1 MLRIRDHSV
10 DDYTVLRNIGTTDVG
25 VLRDDDRAC
34 LDEIGHF
41 LVLHDAWHR
50 FAIWLLH
57 KYFDPAPGEVFVE
70 RVITSGREME
80 TTPLARSVIQA
91 GGLTMTG
98 MRFDDSAGP
107 GVGVIGM
114 KFADSSQCG
123 PARPVI
129 DDDEAVLIGIAE
141 RLRAHEKTDRF
152 GVRLIRNQLGL
163 SEDQELMETCD
174 KPRRALHCAVID
186 TADRPAQAN
195 RVPLRRLTT
204 RGRRRHAIICSDRT
218 ASGSRQGD

>member
-1 MLRIRDHSV
+1 
-10 DDYTVLRNIGTTDVG
+10 

-34 LDEIGHF
+34 LDEIGQF

-57 KYFDPAPGEVFVE
+57 NYFDPAPGEVFVE
-70 RVITSGREME
+70 RVITSGREIQ

-91 GGLTMTG
+91 GGLMMTG
-98 MRFDDSAGP
+98 MRFDDSVGP

-114 KFADSSQCG
+114 EFAGSSQCG
-123 PARPVI
+123 SRPVI

-152 GVRLIRNQLGL
+152 GVRLIRDPLGVT
-163 SEDQELMETCD
+163 DRELLVES
-174 KPRRALHCAVID
+174 AD
-186 TADRPAQAN
+186 TAHRTVHYKVA
-195 RVPLRRLTT
+195 
-204 RGRRRHAIICSDRT
+204 GRTDI
-218 ASGSRQGD
+218 RQGDTVIETTWQWKPVGRSRH

>member
-1 MLRIRDHSV
+1 MLRIRDHRV

-25 VLRDDDRAC
+25 VLRDDDKAC
-34 LDEIGHF
+34 LDEIGQF

-91 GGLTMTG
+91 GGLMMTG
-98 MRFDDSAGP
+98 MRFDDSVGP

-114 KFADSSQCG
+114 EFANSSQCG

-129 DDDEAVLIGIAE
+129 DDDEAVLMGIAE

-152 GVRLIRNQLGL
+152 GVRLIRDPLGVT
-163 SEDQELMETCD
+163 DRELLVES
-174 KPRRALHCAVID
+174 AD
-186 TADRPAQAN
+186 TAHRTVHYKVAGRTDIRPGDT
-195 RVPLRRLTT
+195 VIETT
-204 RGRRRHAIICSDRT
+204 WQWKPVDK
-218 ASGSRQGD
+218 SGH